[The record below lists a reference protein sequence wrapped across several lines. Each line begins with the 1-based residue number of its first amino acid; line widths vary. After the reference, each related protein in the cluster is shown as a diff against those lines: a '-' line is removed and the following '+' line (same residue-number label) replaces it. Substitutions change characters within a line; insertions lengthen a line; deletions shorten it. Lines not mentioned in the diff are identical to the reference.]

1 MFIILQQEAIMP
13 RPPVCR
19 HVLQADFIVRF
30 SPEPGTQADP
40 VLLTLDELEAIR
52 LADVLGYY
60 QDRAAEQMQVSRA
73 TFSRIVER
81 ARRKVGE
88 ALLQKRTLLVI
99 DSAPVTTYE
108 KTCACGCRRR
118 RHMARAG
125 DMVCPLHPEKK
136 ENES

>member
-1 MFIILQQEAIMP
+1 MP

-19 HVLQADFIVRF
+19 HVLATDTLVRF
-30 SPEPGTQADP
+30 SPEPGSQADP

-52 LADVLGYY
+52 LADVLGFY
-60 QDRAAEQMQVSRA
+60 QDRAAEQMKVSRA

-99 DSAPVTTYE
+99 DATPVTTYE

-125 DMVCPLHPEKK
+125 DMVCPLHPETK
-136 ENES
+136 EIEP